1 MRAFAL
7 LLLMFGPL
15 LSAPA
20 AAGLWTRAAL
30 EGRPYA
36 ELYGLGAAVAVLA
49 LEAALVRRPG
59 LLREVAIFVLSGFW
73 AGWLWLGL
81 TDKTYDW
88 TRLPTLR
95 TPDGAERIAVMLI
108 VLVYLTIYA
117 VAEHTRPRRIS

>member
-7 LLLMFGPL
+7 LLLLFGPL

-30 EGRPYA
+30 EGQPYTD
-36 ELYGLGAAVAVLA
+36 LYAIGAAVAVVA

-59 LLREVAIFVLSGFW
+59 LLREIAIFLLSSFW

-81 TDKTYDW
+81 TDKTFDW
-88 TRLPTLR
+88 TRPPMLR
-95 TPDGAERIAVMLI
+95 TPDGTERIALMLI
-108 VLVYLTIYA
+108 VLVYLTFYA
-117 VAEHTRPRRIS
+117 VAEHTRPRQVS